1 MGKKEYE
8 QLLNYLEI
16 YKYKKFDEV
25 IKEASKHKKLKEFSA
40 ACSETGSIG
49 KIKAEFDRLD
59 DELEML
65 WKGCI
70 RTDWSE
76 CLVFSP
82 PENSVNINFKYI
94 NKKIDEFIAQKK
106 SFIFK
111 IEELLKKHHS
121 LPGEINE
128 KLCKMVIDEYE
139 YVMELPKRKMQKSN
153 VYYLNAVPQK
163 TFEKIFSYLKY
174 TDRQQCTTVNNRTIT
189 SSLLKSCNSPFFYY
203 PNSKNCFV
211 GFRSS
216 SLQFPA
222 PVDICLMDNYEYN
235 SMGNEPIVLLVKSGN
250 SISCYKCKNLGSWY
264 SPAGYRYYADFVKL
278 SPTDLYI
285 FELQKQ
291 VQPEM
296 LIFSENG
303 FKVRLS
309 E

>member
-1 MGKKEYE
+1 MKKNEYA

-25 IKEASKHKKLKEFSA
+25 IKEASKHKKLEEFSA

-59 DELEML
+59 NELEML

-82 PENSVNINFKYI
+82 SENSVNINFKYI

-139 YVMELPKRKMQKSN
+139 YVMGLGKRKMQKSN

-163 TFEKIFSYLKY
+163 TFEEIFSYLKH
-174 TDRQQCTTVNNRTIT
+174 TDRQQGTTVNNRIIT
-189 SSLLKSCNSPFFYY
+189 SSLLESCNSPFFYY
-203 PNSKNCFV
+203 SNSKNCFV

-222 PVDICLMDNYEYN
+222 PVNICLMGNYEN
-235 SMGNEPIVLLVKSGN
+235 KSRDNELVVLLVKSGN
-250 SISCYKCKNLGSWY
+250 SIFYYQCENLGLWQN
-264 SPAGYRYYADFVKL
+264 PHGYRYYANFVKL
-278 SPTDLYI
+278 PPTGLYI

-291 VQPEM
+291 VQPEL
-296 LIFSENG
+296 LIFSEN
-303 FKVRLS
+303 
-309 E
+309 